1 MIRLLI
7 FDLDGVIYRGKR
19 ALPYALETLELLK
32 KGLSPRKQ
40 RLVPAKAGEDY
51 KLFFLTNNSTQS
63 REQYVKKLAGL
74 GIKCRKEEI
83 MTSAYATALYFQ
95 ELKVGQVNVFVVGGE
110 GLVFELKAV
119 GLNVLTTT
127 HPLTIHYVVVGL
139 DLDFNYQKLWQA
151 QAAILSGAKFIAT
164 NRDATFPTEDGLM
177 PGGGAIVSAV
187 ETATK
192 TTPLVI
198 GKPETYSLK
207 KILDLAKV
215 SAGETLMIGDRLET
229 DILAGKRLNL
239 KTALVLGGVCT
250 KEEAERA
257 PKELKP
263 DYVLG
268 NLSELPAILR

>member
-19 ALPYALETLELLK
+19 ALPSALETLELLK
-32 KGLSPRKQ
+32 EGLSP
-40 RLVPAKAGEDY
+40 PKAEKGY

-74 GIKCRKEEI
+74 GIKCSKEEI

-95 ELKVGQVNVFVVGGE
+95 SEEIKQANIFVVGGE
-110 GLVFELKAV
+110 GLIFELKAV

-127 HPLTIHYVVVGL
+127 HPPTIHYVVVGL
-139 DLDFNYQKLWQA
+139 DVDFNYQKLWQA

-207 KILDLAKV
+207 KILDLTKV
-215 SAGETLMIGDRLET
+215 PAGETLMIGDRLET

-239 KTALVLGGVCT
+239 KTALVLTGVCT
-250 KEEAERA
+250 KEEAEKA
-257 PKELKP
+257 PPELKP

-268 NLSELPAILR
+268 NLSELPSILKK